1 MTVKRMDNVGI
12 VFQDLRAAIAFFKEL
27 GLELDGEMTIDED
40 WAARIVGLPGQV
52 VDVAMMR
59 TPDGTSRLELMSY
72 QTPAMIS
79 PTPQNPMINTLGIHR
94 LMFAVEDIQDTV
106 TRLSTHGAE
115 LIGELVNLN
124 DTYLMCYLRGPE
136 GIIVALAQEL
146 S

>member
-12 VFQDLRAAIAFFKEL
+12 VLRDLQAGIAFYREL

-59 TPDGTSRLELMSY
+59 TPDGSNRLELMSY
-72 QTPAMIS
+72 QRPDMLS
-79 PTPQNPMINTLGIHR
+79 PNPENPPMNTLGTHR
-94 LMFAVEDIQDTV
+94 LMFAVDDLEDTV
-106 TRLSTHGAE
+106 ERLRPHGAD
-115 LIGELVNLN
+115 LGGEIVNYN

-136 GIIVALAQEL
+136 GIITALAQEL

>member
-12 VFQDLRAAIAFFKEL
+12 VLRDLKAGIAFYREL

-59 TPDGTSRLELMSY
+59 TPDGSNRLELMSY
-72 QTPAMIS
+72 QRPDMLS
-79 PTPQNPMINTLGIHR
+79 PSPENPPMNTLGTHR
-94 LMFAVEDIQDTV
+94 LMFAVDDLEDTV
-106 TRLSTHGAE
+106 ERLRPHGAE
-115 LIGELVNLN
+115 LVGEIVNYN
-124 DTYLMCYLRGPE
+124 DAYLMCYLRGPE
-136 GIIVALAQEL
+136 GIITALAQEL